1 MRFKLFS
8 LSVLLAFTLSN
19 NAQAGLISYH
29 SATTITKSNCP
40 EVDLDYLNENRQ
52 QIEEHFG
59 YDTNAVGLVMA
70 CEYAAIMSGSN
81 DTDYDK
87 AIGGK
92 YSRSSIRRNAYVESL
107 LDDTELALPEIHML
121 AVAEE
126 NELIIGRTFAAQK
139 YKWWGINQ
147 TLTFTADFDYLISE
161 TIHDNVQVS
170 QYAWYEAAIAAITDL
185 DVSSDPSEVYP
196 ISIDENLLLG
206 GDYYH
211 SQSSPNSGQERGDD
225 GRISFEFDVTFGMEF
240 YLFGRGSIMAFNG
253 GFLDSSHT
261 LTSSLTVSGATEE
274 ESEAIIS
281 NNLTLI
287 KTVSVPAPS
296 TLAIFLL
303 GALGLAFRRFKK

>member
-1 MRFKLFS
+1 MY
-8 LSVLLAFTLSN
+8 
-19 NAQAGLISYH
+19 ISD
-29 SATTITKSNCP
+29 IFP
-40 EVDLDYLNENRQ
+40 
-52 QIEEHFG
+52 IG
-59 YDTNAVGLVMA
+59 YDSLQSNGGFVCRVVVRVVVFVVGLVVL
-70 CEYAAIMSGSN
+70 S
-81 DTDYDK
+81 K
-87 AIGGK
+87 LK
-92 YSRSSIRRNAYVESL
+92 K
-107 LDDTELALPEIHML
+107 TELRKVSIFCTFAL
-121 AVAEE
+121 
-126 NELIIGRTFAAQK
+126 GRT
-139 YKWWGINQ
+139 
-147 TLTFTADFDYLISE
+147 L
-161 TIHDNVQVS
+161 
-170 QYAWYEAAIAAITDL
+170 
-185 DVSSDPSEVYP
+185 
-196 ISIDENLLLG
+196 NLLLG